1 MQELRLIT
9 AIDEGVRLLLRSP
22 DGSEYTLPL
31 DEKLK
36 AAIRG
41 DRVRLGQLE
50 IETDTPLRPRDIQ
63 ARIRAGES
71 ATDVAVAAGM
81 RRRR

>member
-1 MQELRLIT
+1 MQELRLVT

-63 ARIRAGES
+63 ARDQG
-71 ATDVAVAAGM
+71 
-81 RRRR
+81 RRVRGG